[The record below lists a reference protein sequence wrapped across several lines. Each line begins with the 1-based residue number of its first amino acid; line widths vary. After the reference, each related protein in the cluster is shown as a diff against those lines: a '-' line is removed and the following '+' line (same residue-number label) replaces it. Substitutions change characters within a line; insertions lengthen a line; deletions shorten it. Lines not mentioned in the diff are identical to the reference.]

1 MNTSQI
7 CSNTRAL
14 IARDGWAQKSQHPGK
29 CIVEALFVTAPDFD
43 TFLAASRAI
52 KETLGVDRTFRLD
65 HWNDAPERTKG
76 EVLDVLQRTAIRL
89 DESHAALY
97 RGVPV

>member
-7 CSNTRAL
+7 CSNTRAE
-14 IARDGWAQKSQHPGK
+14 IVRIGWAQKDQQPGY
-29 CIVEALFVTAPDFD
+29 CIVQALFLVAPNFEG
-43 TFLAASRAI
+43 FIAASQAI
-52 KETLGVDRTFRLD
+52 KETLGVDKTFRLD

-89 DESHAALY
+89 DEAHAALY